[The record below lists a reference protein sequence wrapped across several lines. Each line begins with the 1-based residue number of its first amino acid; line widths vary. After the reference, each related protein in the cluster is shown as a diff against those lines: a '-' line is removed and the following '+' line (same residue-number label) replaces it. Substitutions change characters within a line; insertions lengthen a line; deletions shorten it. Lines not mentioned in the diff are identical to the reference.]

1 MTLLSL
7 FGLPYLVMLP
17 VFAKEI
23 LGGGPK
29 TLGYLLASTGIGALA
44 GTIFLALRKSPIGL
58 GKVAAYATALFGV
71 ALSLFSMSR
80 VQILSISLMPLVGF
94 GMVLSI
100 SSCNTLIQALVEE
113 HMRGRVMSLYVMSII
128 GTGPVGSL
136 LAGASAKL
144 FGAPLTLFI
153 GGLVC
158 VGASLI
164 FFRNLPGL
172 KALALPL
179 LKEKGYS

>member
-1 MTLLSL
+1 M
-7 FGLPYLVMLP
+7 PYLVMLP
-17 VFAKEI
+17 VFAKEV

-29 TLGYLLASTGIGALA
+29 TLGYLLASTGVGALG
-44 GTIFLALRKSPIGL
+44 GTVFLALRKSPIGL

-80 VQILSISLMPLVGF
+80 IQLLSISLMPLVGF
-94 GMVLSI
+94 GMVLSV
-100 SSCNTLIQALVEE
+100 SSCNTLIQTLVDE
-113 HMRGRVMSLYVMSII
+113 HMRRRVMSLYVVSLV

-136 LAGASAKL
+136 LAGAAANL

-158 VGASLI
+158 VGVSFI
-164 FFRNLPGL
+164 FYRNLPGL
-172 KALALPL
+172 RALALPL
-179 LKEKGYS
+179 LQEKGYS